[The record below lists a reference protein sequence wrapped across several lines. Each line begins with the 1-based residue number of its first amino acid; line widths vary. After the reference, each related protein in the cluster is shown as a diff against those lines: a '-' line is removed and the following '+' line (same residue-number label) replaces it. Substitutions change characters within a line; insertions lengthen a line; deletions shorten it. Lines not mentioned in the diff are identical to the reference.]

1 MQPVPMCPEHTS
13 EVTPLPAGT
22 PADGYSGK
30 SSRILMP
37 QLDIYEKRCIE
48 FYLSII
54 DQFSGQ
60 SS

>member
-1 MQPVPMCPEHTS
+1 MQPGPVSLERTS
-13 EVTPLPAGT
+13 EVTPLLAGT
-22 PADGYSGK
+22 TVDGYSGK

-37 QLDIYEKRCIE
+37 QLDIYEKACIE